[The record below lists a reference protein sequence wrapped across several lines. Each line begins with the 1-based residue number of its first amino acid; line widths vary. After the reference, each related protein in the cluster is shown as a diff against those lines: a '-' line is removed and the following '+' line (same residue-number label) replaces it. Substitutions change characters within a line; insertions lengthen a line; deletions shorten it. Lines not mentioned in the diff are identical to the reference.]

1 MKPLP
6 LRTIES
12 APDAARPGLVK
23 TAKTFGFVPSLMA
36 TMANSAPVLN
46 GYLEMFAQWEKTS
59 LTLEERTIVLLTASI
74 ANSCEYCTA
83 GYSNALKHLRVDA
96 ETIRC
101 IRQGSTLQSSKLDAL
116 VRFTRALVRDRA
128 DIGRDKTGF
137 P

>member
-1 MKPLP
+1 MEPLP

-12 APDAARPGLVK
+12 APEAARPGLLK

-59 LTLEERTIVLLTASI
+59 LTLEERMMVLLTASI

-96 ETIRC
+96 ETIRE
-101 IRQGSTLQSSKLDAL
+101 IAKAAVQQGGGPSWPASTVPS
-116 VRFTRALVRDRA
+116 
-128 DIGRDKTGF
+128 
-137 P
+137 